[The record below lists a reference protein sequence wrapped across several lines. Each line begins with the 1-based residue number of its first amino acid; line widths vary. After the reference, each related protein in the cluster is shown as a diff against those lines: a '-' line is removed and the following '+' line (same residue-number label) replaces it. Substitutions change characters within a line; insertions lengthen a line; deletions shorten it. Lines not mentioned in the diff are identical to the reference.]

1 MKPLPHAFTITTR
14 MDDKKIAQLIFFL
27 FRDTSPNNG
36 VHFAFANELH
46 RSISK
51 AIGRRFN
58 RNDFPYQIERVEVE
72 NGVATLRFV
81 KEADY
86 MLKECLLEGAF
97 GRA

>member
-27 FRDTSPNNG
+27 FHDTSNG
-36 VHFAFANELH
+36 VPFAFANELH
-46 RSISK
+46 KSISK
-51 AIGRRFN
+51 AIGRTFY
-58 RNDFPYQIERVEVE
+58 RNDFPYQIECVEVE

-86 MLKECLLEGAF
+86 MLEECLFEGAF